1 LVLDNATSAR
11 QALRTL
17 ASPADSHYIPTH
29 KGWRLILSIPQG
41 GGNKFVLFESKLEEE
56 AAKVAGAVIGRSAT
70 GVMDTVSDVFGGL
83 IGDAVREWRTRNLI
97 GRLARTAEILKAKGV
112 TLDKAKALPM
122 GEAYAMFEEASKQDD
137 PTVSEMWAA
146 LLANAMDPKLNV
158 SVNPTIVS
166 ALRSINGR
174 DAKVLIYVDAFF
186 KTVGHLQ
193 EKHKDR
199 MPLEIT
205 PLINFETK
213 KLKEGMLS
221 DFSEEEVSESVA
233 NLIRQGFIF
242 APTPTYYKS
251 ELTVDSDENTLD
263 PKRIERALNELSGAI
278 DTHNGNSDVR
288 FPFERNH
295 GYPFLL
301 NYYLTEFG
309 ERFLTAC
316 SASTHPTK
324 PNE

>member
-1 LVLDNATSAR
+1 
-11 QALRTL
+11 
-17 ASPADSHYIPTH
+17 
-29 KGWRLILSIPQG
+29 LSIPQG

-242 APTPTYYKS
+242 ARRQPTI
-251 ELTVDSDENTLD
+251 N
-263 PKRIERALNELSGAI
+263 LS
-278 DTHNGNSDVR
+278 
-288 FPFERNH
+288 
-295 GYPFLL
+295 
-301 NYYLTEFG
+301 
-309 ERFLTAC
+309 
-316 SASTHPTK
+316 
-324 PNE
+324 